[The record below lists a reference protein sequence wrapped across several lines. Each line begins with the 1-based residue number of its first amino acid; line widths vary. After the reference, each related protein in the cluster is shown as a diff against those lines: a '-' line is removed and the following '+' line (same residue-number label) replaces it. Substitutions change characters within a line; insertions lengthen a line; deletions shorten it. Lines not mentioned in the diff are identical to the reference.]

1 MRIFDQ
7 LSRHIARL
15 HRLIGQTRRSL
26 EFRITQRRQA
36 EQTPVQEKVK
46 EQSQPQPSSAQ
57 QMPNFT
63 GSLKDFKRKQW
74 LRQQEKLHSPQTAA

>member
-1 MRIFDQ
+1 
-7 LSRHIARL
+7 
-15 HRLIGQTRRSL
+15 
-26 EFRITQRRQA
+26 
-36 EQTPVQEKVK
+36 VK